1 MYLQDTG
8 VLSDRWLFNT
18 PKVLRRRE
26 NIEMAPRRART
37 RSEVI
42 VRDQIDRLLQIL
54 RIVGEV
60 IRTAGTRD
68 RYLLDLQRNMIHPSL
83 RPTWIW
89 DDLPFKM
96 SYPRDYDR
104 NFSGY
109 SRSYDPDW
117 RWGDAQLG
125 KEWQRIFTITRGI
138 GDDGNPLHSW
148 GTIQ

>member
-1 MYLQDTG
+1 
-8 VLSDRWLFNT
+8 
-18 PKVLRRRE
+18 
-26 NIEMAPRRART
+26 MAPRRART

-68 RYLLDLQRNMIHPSL
+68 RYLLDFQRNMIHPSL

-96 SYPRDYDR
+96 SYPRDFDR
-104 NFSGY
+104 N
-109 SRSYDPDW
+109 
-117 RWGDAQLG
+117 
-125 KEWQRIFTITRGI
+125 ETRGDWQWGRPELLI
-138 GDDGNPLHSW
+138 IRSPPGW